1 MHRAQLKGTDF
12 LTDTFKQLPEQRWRG
27 CSLILVGTPC
37 LPEWHC
43 LLLPRAGLEE
53 VLTIKRNEMKS
64 SKLMVNQQG
73 YKVGP

>member
-27 CSLILVGTPC
+27 CSLILVSTPC

-43 LLLPRAGLEE
+43 LLLPRAGLEQ